1 MSGEGRPARAA
12 PGPTGAKPALR
23 SQLVWRVVWPLVL
36 SWGLGSVTALWLAS
50 RYVQG
55 AYDRALLDDAYA
67 IAAQVTVVDG
77 RPRVALTSHELETL
91 LYDHSERLYFALR
104 TPGGGFL
111 AGQAG
116 VPDAPP
122 LADAPYAFGDDHIR
136 DRPVRV
142 VTLRRRPDDPFIVV
156 IAQTTE
162 ARRRLLSDL
171 LATSAPVQV
180 AFLLL
185 TAWWLRR
192 TIGRQLQ
199 PLGQLHDAVSQRDAD
214 DLSPLPAALAADAAT
229 RDIAHLGGALDALL
243 AKLARSL
250 AAQREFSGNVAH
262 ELRTPLAGIRAQAE
276 FALAQDEPAQ
286 WRAQLEGILRS
297 ETRASHFVD
306 QLLALARADE
316 AQAALQLKAVA
327 LDELVQDAI
336 LRFLPRADAL
346 GVDLGVDLDGAGCE
360 RPVLVRG
367 DATLID
373 GILNNLLDNA
383 LRHGRAAAPR
393 VTVEL
398 ARQPAAGDGAA
409 GRVMLAVFDNGP
421 GLPAGEHER
430 VLARGAQGA
439 SRAPHGAAPGQG
451 AGLGLAIVRRYAA
464 LLGARFVLEAAPRP
478 PGLVARVWLDAGP

>member
-383 LRHGRAAAPR
+383 LRHGARR
-393 VTVEL
+393 VQVRLQRE
-398 ARQPAAGDGAA
+398 GDGE
-409 GRVMLAVFDNGP
+409 RLILADD
-421 GLPAGEHER
+421 
-430 VLARGAQGA
+430 
-439 SRAPHGAAPGQG
+439 GQG
-451 AGLGLAIVRRYAA
+451 VAPDRRADLQAALDAQDYEGRMGLGLMLTDLVVRAHGGRLNLPAA
-464 LLGARFVLEAAPRP
+464 QRGFVVELVLGPAPQPGAGAPDRSVRP
-478 PGLVARVWLDAGP
+478 